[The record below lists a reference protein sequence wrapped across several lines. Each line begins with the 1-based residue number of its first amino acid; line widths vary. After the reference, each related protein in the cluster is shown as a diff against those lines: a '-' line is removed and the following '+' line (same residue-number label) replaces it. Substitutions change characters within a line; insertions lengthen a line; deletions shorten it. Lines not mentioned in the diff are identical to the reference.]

1 MNRPPATQKPSRS
14 STGALS
20 QQTTLVPVNQP
31 SEAFKKALQAFRT
44 RLSAEEDA
52 KFKST
57 TYEQLCADLTQ
68 LQQEQEKRKEMMN
81 LSRIQAFLEGMQ
93 QLGKTIEI
101 FLNVSDAVAFVWGP
115 IKFLLLVRQTSRS
128 VKSY

>member
-1 MNRPPATQKPSRS
+1 MNTPPATQQSSRS

-20 QQTTLVPVNQP
+20 QQSTLVPPRPP
-31 SEAFKKALQAFRT
+31 SEALKKALQAFRA

-52 KFKST
+52 KFKNT
-57 TYEQLCADLTQ
+57 TYDQLCADLTQ

-115 IKFLLLVRQTSRS
+115 IKFLLLVCHLSGS
-128 VKSY
+128 ASPC

>member
-1 MNRPPATQKPSRS
+1 MNTPPATQQNSRA

-20 QQTTLVPVNQP
+20 QQSTLVPARAP
-31 SEAFKKALQAFRT
+31 SEAFKNALQAFRA
-44 RLSAEEDA
+44 RLSTDEAT

-57 TYEQLCADLTQ
+57 TYKQLCADLAQ

-101 FLNVSDAVAFVWGP
+101 FLNVSDAVAFIWGP
-115 IKFLLLVRQTSRS
+115 IKFLILVCHLSGFAS
-128 VKSY
+128 SG